1 MIFAKEYIKPFK
13 LKLENRNYLHKGET
27 MWAAIGYSLLALLLI
42 FIGWEVNSVYFA
54 IVFYWTALSLLLVS
68 TAYIFNTAKIFRKR
82 ENGVI
87 PFYIRWAFVPFLF
100 GVQIYN
106 AWSRKRDKVPP
117 IQKINENLF
126 LACRLFPSD
135 IDTLK
140 DNGITAILDVTCEF
154 DGLEWSSTQENINYL
169 NIPVLDHSIP
179 THSQLNQAINWIHH
193 HIKENRRVVVHCALG
208 RGRSVFVMAA
218 YLLSQNK
225 NADVHEVLAQ
235 IKETRETANLN
246 KHQLRHLAKRH
257 KKGELLI
264 KNKAVLIANPVSGT
278 RLWQEKE
285 HLIVARLSAYYDL
298 KVLTT
303 SQDVNGIELA
313 KQAITQKPDMIIAC
327 GGDGTVAEVASVLVN
342 TQCKLGIIPMGTAN
356 ALAHVLMGI
365 SSKFIPVEQACDLII
380 DGQTSTIDTA
390 YCNNELV
397 LLLAGI
403 GFEQSMIEKADRES
417 KNKSGQLAYLNG
429 FFEAFGEQKSQLLSV
444 KLDDNEPKEI
454 CTNSFIV
461 ANAAPFTTLLAQG
474 GGQPD
479 HSDGL
484 LDVNWLT
491 PNNENSTTILSIAEL
506 MFSSLTQTHLAIN
519 SHHTN
524 AKRVEVTGEGELKYV
539 LDGEVKTAHKLVIT
553 IEPASLNV
561 ICKEQ

>member
-1 MIFAKEYIKPFK
+1 
-13 LKLENRNYLHKGET
+13 
-27 MWAAIGYSLLALLLI
+27 MWAAISYLILALLLI
-42 FIGWEVNSVYFA
+42 LTGWEVNSVYFS
-54 IVFYWTALSLLLVS
+54 IVFYWTALSLTLVS
-68 TAYIFNTAKIFRKR
+68 AAYIFNIAKIFRKR

-106 AWSRKRDKVPP
+106 AWARKHDKVPP
-117 IQKINENLF
+117 IQQINKHLF

-140 DNGITAILDVTCEF
+140 SNGITAILDVTCEF
-154 DGLEWSSTQENINYL
+154 DGLEWSSTQENIKYL

-179 THSQLNQAINWIHH
+179 SHSQLNQAINWIHH
-193 HIKENRRVVVHCALG
+193 HIKKDRRVVIHCALG

-235 IKETRETANLN
+235 IKETRQTANLN
-246 KHQLRHLAKRH
+246 KRQLRHLAKRH
-257 KKGELLI
+257 KKGELII
-264 KNKAVLIANPVSGT
+264 KNKAFLIANPVSGT
-278 RLWQEKE
+278 KIWQDKE
-285 HLIVARLSAYYDL
+285 HLIIARLSAYYDL
-298 KVLTT
+298 TVLTT
-303 SQDVNGIELA
+303 STQVNGTALA
-313 KQAITQKPDMIIAC
+313 EQAMKHNPDIVIAC

-342 TQCKLGIIPMGTAN
+342 TSCKLGIIPLGTAN

-380 DGQTSTIDTA
+380 DGQTSLIDTA
-390 YCNNELV
+390 YCNNELM
-397 LLLAGI
+397 LLLTGI

-417 KNKSGQLAYLNG
+417 KNKLGQLAYING
-429 FFEAFGEQKSQLLSV
+429 FLQSFSEQKSQILNV
-444 KLDDNEPKEI
+444 KLDNNEPREI

-484 LDVNWLT
+484 LDISWLT
-491 PNNENSTTILSIAEL
+491 PNDENSTTVLSIAEL
-506 MFSSLTQTHLAIN
+506 MFSSITQTHLAIN

-524 AKRVEVTGEGELKYV
+524 AKKVEITGENTIKYV
-539 LDGEVKTAHKLVIT
+539 VDGEVKTADKLVIT

-561 ICKEQ
+561 ICKEV

>member
-1 MIFAKEYIKPFK
+1 
-13 LKLENRNYLHKGET
+13 
-27 MWAAIGYSLLALLLI
+27 MWAATSYLILALIFI

-54 IVFYWTALSLLLVS
+54 IVFYWSALSLILVS
-68 TAYIFNTAKIFRKR
+68 GAYIFNLAKIFRKR

-87 PFYIRWAFVPFLF
+87 PFYIRWAFVPFLL

-106 AWSRKRDKVPP
+106 AYSRKHDKVPP
-117 IQKINENLF
+117 IQKINDHLF

-140 DNGITAILDVTCEF
+140 ENGITAILDVTCEF
-154 DGLEWSSTQENINYL
+154 DGLEWSSTQENISYL
-169 NIPVLDHSIP
+169 NIPVLDHSVP

-193 HIKENRRVVVHCALG
+193 HIKEDRRVVVHCALG

-225 NADVHEVLAQ
+225 DADVHQILAQ

-257 KKGELLI
+257 KKGELVI

-278 RLWQEKE
+278 KLWQDKE

-298 KVLTT
+298 EVLTT
-303 SQDVNGIELA
+303 SQEVNGIALA
-313 KQAITQKPDMIIAC
+313 KQAIVNKPDIIIAC
-327 GGDGTVAEVASVLVN
+327 GGDGTVAEVASVVVN

-365 SSKFIPVEQACDLII
+365 SSKIIPVEQACDLII
-380 DGQTSTIDTA
+380 DGQTHTIDTA
-390 YCNNELV
+390 YCNDELM
-397 LLLAGI
+397 LLLTGI
-403 GFEQSMIEKADRES
+403 GYEQSMIEKADRDA

-429 FFEAFGEQKSQLLSV
+429 FFQAFSEQKAQTLYV
-444 KLDDNEPKEI
+444 TLDDNQAQEVH
-454 CTNSFIV
+454 TNSFIV

-479 HSDGL
+479 HEDGL
-484 LDVNWLT
+484 LDINWLV
-491 PNNENSTTILSIAEL
+491 PSEENTTSVLSIAEL
-506 MFSSLTQTHLAIN
+506 MFSSITQTQLAIS

-524 AKRVEVTGEGELKYV
+524 ARKVTITADEDIKYV
-539 LDGEVKTAHKLVIT
+539 LDGEVKTAKTLVIK
-553 IEPASLNV
+553 IDPGSLKV
-561 ICKEQ
+561 ISKEL

>member
-1 MIFAKEYIKPFK
+1 
-13 LKLENRNYLHKGET
+13 
-27 MWAAIGYSLLALLLI
+27 MWAAISYLILAMLLI
-42 FIGWEVNSVYFA
+42 FTGWEVNSVYFS
-54 IVFYWTALSLLLVS
+54 IVFYWTALSLTLVS
-68 TAYIFNTAKIFRKR
+68 AAYIFNIAKIFRKR

-106 AWSRKRDKVPP
+106 AWARKHDKVPP
-117 IQKINENLF
+117 IQQINKHLF

-140 DNGITAILDVTCEF
+140 SNGITAILDVTCEF
-154 DGLEWSSTQENINYL
+154 DGLEWSSTQENIRYL

-179 THSQLNQAINWIHH
+179 SHSQLNQAINWIHH
-193 HIKENRRVVVHCALG
+193 HIKKDRRVVIHCALG

-225 NADVHEVLAQ
+225 NADVHEILAQ
-235 IKETRETANLN
+235 IKETRQTANLN

-257 KKGELLI
+257 KKGELII
-264 KNKAVLIANPVSGT
+264 KNKAFLIANPVSGT
-278 RLWQEKE
+278 KIWQEKE
-285 HLIVARLSAYYDL
+285 HLIIARLSTYYDL
-298 KVLTT
+298 TVLTT
-303 SQDVNGIELA
+303 SKEINGTALA
-313 KQAITQKPDMIIAC
+313 KRAIEQTPDIVIAC

-342 TQCKLGIIPMGTAN
+342 TSCKLGIIPLGTAN

-380 DGQTSTIDTA
+380 DGQTSLIDTA
-390 YCNNELV
+390 YCNNELM
-397 LLLAGI
+397 LLLTGI

-417 KNKSGQLAYLNG
+417 KNKLGQLAYING
-429 FFEAFGEQKSQLLSV
+429 FLQSFSEQKSQILNV
-444 KLDDNEPKEI
+444 KLDDNEPREI

-484 LDVNWLT
+484 LDISWLT
-491 PNNENSTTILSIAEL
+491 PNDENSTTVLSIAEL
-506 MFSSLTQTHLAIN
+506 MFSSITQTHLAIN

-524 AKRVEVTGEGELKYV
+524 AKKVEITGENTIKYV
-539 LDGEVKTAHKLVIT
+539 VDGEVKTADKLVIT

-561 ICKEQ
+561 ICKEV

>member
-1 MIFAKEYIKPFK
+1 MP
-13 LKLENRNYLHKGET
+13 LKNIIITAIQTKGEY
-27 MWAAIGYSLLALLLI
+27 MWAAIGYLVLALILI

-54 IVFYWTALSLLLVS
+54 LVFYWTALSLSLVS
-68 TAYIFNTAKIFRKR
+68 AAYIFNIAKIFRKR
-82 ENGVI
+82 ENGII

-106 AWSRKRDKVPP
+106 AWSRKHDKVPP
-117 IQKINENLF
+117 IQQINEHLF

-140 DNGITAILDVTCEF
+140 ANGITAILDVTCEF

-169 NIPVLDHSIP
+169 NIPVLDHSVP
-179 THSQLNQAINWIHH
+179 TRSQLNQAINWIHH
-193 HIKENRRVVVHCALG
+193 HIQENRRVVVHCALG

-225 NADVHEVLAQ
+225 NADVHDVLAK

-257 KKGELLI
+257 KKGELVI
-264 KNKAVLIANPVSGT
+264 KNKAFLIANPVSGT
-278 RLWQEKE
+278 KMWQEKE
-285 HLIVARLSAYYDL
+285 HLIIARLSAYYDL
-298 KVLTT
+298 TTLTT
-303 SQDVNGIELA
+303 SKEVNGIGLA
-313 KQAITQKPDMIIAC
+313 QQAIGHKPDLIIAC

-342 TQCKLGIIPMGTAN
+342 TQCKLGIIPLGTAN

-365 SSKFIPVEQACDLII
+365 SSKIIPVEQACDLII
-380 DGQTSTIDTA
+380 DGQTSLMDTA
-390 YCNNELV
+390 YCNNDLM

-403 GFEQSMIEKADRES
+403 GFEQSMIEKADRGS
-417 KNKSGQLAYLNG
+417 KNKSGQLAYING
-429 FFEAFGEQKSQLLSV
+429 FLQAFSEQKSQILSV
-444 KLDDNEPKEI
+444 KLDDNEPMEVS
-454 CTNSFIV
+454 TNSFIV

-484 LDVNWLT
+484 LDINWLI
-491 PNNENSTTILSIAEL
+491 PNKEHSTTVLSIAEL
-506 MFSSLTQTHLAIN
+506 MFSSITQAHLAIN

-524 AKRVEVTGEGELKYV
+524 AKRVEIVGQDEIRYV
-539 LDGEVKTAHKLVIT
+539 LDGEIKASKKLIIT

-561 ICKEQ
+561 ICKEVPER

>member
-1 MIFAKEYIKPFK
+1 
-13 LKLENRNYLHKGET
+13 
-27 MWAAIGYSLLALLLI
+27 MWAAISYLVLALLFI
-42 FIGWEVNSVYFA
+42 FIGWEVNSVYFSL
-54 IVFYWTALSLLLVS
+54 VFYWTALSLLLVS
-68 TAYIFNTAKIFRKR
+68 AAYLFNAGKIFRKR
-82 ENGVI
+82 ESGVI
-87 PFYIRWAFVPFLF
+87 PFYIRWAFIPFLF

-106 AWSRKRDKVPP
+106 AYARKHDKVPP
-117 IQKINENLF
+117 IQQINNNLF

-140 DNGITAILDVTCEF
+140 SNGITAILDVTCEF
-154 DGLEWSSTQENINYL
+154 DGLEWSSTQENIKYL
-169 NIPVLDHSIP
+169 NIPVLDHSVP

-225 NADVHEVLAQ
+225 NADVHQILAQ

-257 KKGELLI
+257 KNGELVI
-264 KNKAVLIANPVSGT
+264 KNKAILIANPVSGT
-278 RLWQEKE
+278 KLWQEKE
-285 HLIVARLSAYYDL
+285 HLIVARLSSYYDL
-298 KVLTT
+298 KILTT
-303 SQDVNGIELA
+303 NKETNGITLA
-313 KQAITQKPDMIIAC
+313 KHAIKEQPDIIIAC

-342 TQCKLGIIPMGTAN
+342 TQCKLGIIPLGTAN

-365 SSKFIPVEQACDLII
+365 SSKFIPLEQACDLII
-380 DGQTSTIDTA
+380 DGQTSLMDTA
-390 YCNNELV
+390 YCNDELV

-403 GFEQSMIEKADRES
+403 GFEQSMIEKADREA

-429 FFEAFGEQKSQLLSV
+429 FFQAFGEQKSQSLTV
-444 KLDDNEPKEI
+444 KLDDNEPQEI

-474 GGQPD
+474 GGQPN
-479 HSDGL
+479 HNDGL

-491 PNNENSTTILSIAEL
+491 PNKDDFTTVLSIAEL
-506 MFSSLTQTHLAIN
+506 MFSSITQTHLAIN

-524 AKRVEVTGEGELKYV
+524 AKRVEITAQDEIRYV
-539 LDGEVKTAHKLVIT
+539 LDGEAKTAKRLVIT
-553 IEPASLNV
+553 IVPASLNV
-561 ICKEQ
+561 ICKEV

>member
-1 MIFAKEYIKPFK
+1 
-13 LKLENRNYLHKGET
+13 
-27 MWAAIGYSLLALLLI
+27 MWAATSYLILALIFI

-54 IVFYWTALSLLLVS
+54 VVFYWSALSLILVS
-68 TAYIFNTAKIFRKR
+68 GAYIFNLAKIFRKR

-87 PFYIRWAFVPFLF
+87 PFYIRWAFVPFLL

-106 AWSRKRDKVPP
+106 AYSRKHDKVPP
-117 IQKINENLF
+117 IQKINDHLF

-140 DNGITAILDVTCEF
+140 ENGITAILDVTCEF
-154 DGLEWSSTQENINYL
+154 DGLEWSSTQENISYL
-169 NIPVLDHSIP
+169 NIPVLDHSVP

-193 HIKENRRVVVHCALG
+193 HIKEDRRVVVHCALG

-218 YLLSQNK
+218 YLLSQDK
-225 NADVHEVLAQ
+225 NADVHQVLAQ

-257 KKGELLI
+257 KKGELVI
-264 KNKAVLIANPVSGT
+264 KNKAVIIANPVSGT
-278 RLWQEKE
+278 KMWQDKE

-298 KVLTT
+298 EVLTT
-303 SQDVNGIELA
+303 TKEIDGIELA
-313 KQAITQKPDMIIAC
+313 KQAINDKPDIIIAC
-327 GGDGTVAEVASVLVN
+327 GGDGTVTEVASVLVN

-365 SSKFIPVEQACDLII
+365 SSKIIPVEQACDLII
-380 DGQTSTIDTA
+380 DGQTQTIDTA
-390 YCNNELV
+390 YCNDELM

-403 GFEQSMIEKADRES
+403 GYEQSMVEKADRDS
-417 KNKSGQLAYLNG
+417 KNESGQLAYLSG
-429 FFEAFGEQKSQLLSV
+429 FFQAFSEQKAQTLYV
-444 KLDDNEPKEI
+444 TLDDNQTQEVN
-454 CTNSFIV
+454 TNSFIV

-479 HSDGL
+479 HEDGL
-484 LDVNWLT
+484 LDINWLL
-491 PNNENSTTILSIAEL
+491 PSDENTTRVLSIAEL
-506 MFSSLTQTHLAIN
+506 MFSSITQTHLAIS

-524 AKRVEVTGEGELKYV
+524 AKKVTITADEEIKYV
-539 LDGEVKTAHKLVIT
+539 LDGEIKIADTLTIT
-553 IEPASLNV
+553 VDPASLNV
-561 ICKEQ
+561 ISKEL

>member
-1 MIFAKEYIKPFK
+1 MCQNSK
-13 LKLENRNYLHKGET
+13 NKGEN
-27 MWAAIGYSLLALLLI
+27 MWAATSYLILALIFI

-54 IVFYWTALSLLLVS
+54 VVFYWSALSLILVS
-68 TAYIFNTAKIFRKR
+68 GAYIFNLAKIFRKR

-87 PFYIRWAFVPFLF
+87 PFYIRWAFVPFLL

-106 AWSRKRDKVPP
+106 AYSRKHDKVPP
-117 IQKINENLF
+117 IQKINDHLF

-140 DNGITAILDVTCEF
+140 ENGITAILDVTCEF
-154 DGLEWSSTQENINYL
+154 DGLEWSSTQENISYL
-169 NIPVLDHSIP
+169 NIPVLDHSVP

-193 HIKENRRVVVHCALG
+193 HIKEDRRVVVHCALG

-218 YLLSQNK
+218 YLLSQDK
-225 NADVHEVLAQ
+225 NADVHQVLAQ

-257 KKGELLI
+257 KKGELVI
-264 KNKAVLIANPVSGT
+264 KNKAVIIANPVSGT
-278 RLWQEKE
+278 KMWQDKE

-298 KVLTT
+298 EVLTT
-303 SQDVNGIELA
+303 TKEIDGIELA
-313 KQAITQKPDMIIAC
+313 KQAIKNKPDIIIAC
-327 GGDGTVAEVASVLVN
+327 GGDGTVTEVASVLVN

-365 SSKFIPVEQACDLII
+365 SSKIIPVEQACDLII
-380 DGQTSTIDTA
+380 DGQTQTIDTA
-390 YCNNELV
+390 YCNDELM

-403 GFEQSMIEKADRES
+403 GYEQSMVEKADRDS
-417 KNKSGQLAYLNG
+417 KNESGQLAYLSG
-429 FFEAFGEQKSQLLSV
+429 FFQAFSEQKAQTLYV
-444 KLDDNEPKEI
+444 TLDDNQTQEVN
-454 CTNSFIV
+454 TNSFIV

-479 HSDGL
+479 HEDGL
-484 LDVNWLT
+484 LDINWLL
-491 PNNENSTTILSIAEL
+491 PNNENTTRVLSIAEL
-506 MFSSLTQTHLAIN
+506 MFSSITQTHLAIS

-524 AKRVEVTGEGELKYV
+524 AKKVTITADEEIKYV
-539 LDGEVKTAHKLVIT
+539 LDGEIKTADTLTIT
-553 IEPASLNV
+553 VDPASLKV
-561 ICKEQ
+561 ISKEL

>member
-1 MIFAKEYIKPFK
+1 
-13 LKLENRNYLHKGET
+13 
-27 MWAAIGYSLLALLLI
+27 MWAAISYLVLALLFI
-42 FIGWEVNSVYFA
+42 FIGWEVNSVYFSL
-54 IVFYWTALSLLLVS
+54 VFYWTALSLLLVS
-68 TAYIFNTAKIFRKR
+68 AAYLFNAGKIFRKR
-82 ENGVI
+82 ESGVI
-87 PFYIRWAFVPFLF
+87 PFYIRWAFIPFLF

-106 AWSRKRDKVPP
+106 AYARKHDKVPP
-117 IQKINENLF
+117 IQQINNNLF

-140 DNGITAILDVTCEF
+140 SNGITAILDVTCEF
-154 DGLEWSSTQENINYL
+154 DGLEWSSTQENIKYL
-169 NIPVLDHSIP
+169 NIPVLDHSVP

-225 NADVHEVLAQ
+225 NADVHQILAQ

-257 KKGELLI
+257 KNGELVI
-264 KNKAVLIANPVSGT
+264 KNKAILIANPVSGT
-278 RLWQEKE
+278 KLWQEKE
-285 HLIVARLSAYYDL
+285 HLIVARLSSYYDL
-298 KVLTT
+298 KILTT
-303 SQDVNGIELA
+303 NKETNGITLA
-313 KQAITQKPDMIIAC
+313 KHAIKEQPDIIIAC

-342 TQCKLGIIPMGTAN
+342 TQCKLGIIPLGTAN

-380 DGQTSTIDTA
+380 DGQTSLMDTA
-390 YCNNELV
+390 YCNDELV

-403 GFEQSMIEKADRES
+403 GFEQSMIEKADREA

-429 FFEAFGEQKSQLLSV
+429 FFQAFGEQKSQSLTV
-444 KLDDNEPKEI
+444 KLDDNEPQEI

-474 GGQPD
+474 GGQPN
-479 HSDGL
+479 HNDGL

-491 PNNENSTTILSIAEL
+491 PNKDDFTTVLSIAEL
-506 MFSSLTQTHLAIN
+506 MFSSITQTHLAIN

-524 AKRVEVTGEGELKYV
+524 AKRVEITAQDEIRYV
-539 LDGEVKTAHKLVIT
+539 LDGEAKTAKRLVIT
-553 IEPASLNV
+553 IVPASLNV
-561 ICKEQ
+561 ICKEV